1 MRIRAGNASVS
12 VYRVKHVRMPSG
24 FQFVVAWNSPSGR
37 QRRTFN
43 DEGRAIADAR
53 ATAQQLN
60 SGHVDAAQMTSAERD
75 EWLAAREIA
84 TVAGNLP
91 LLSAMQEWARA
102 RELARGNLLAAVEFW
117 AERNNSKTRSIT
129 VSEAI
134 DRYLRARRADGVRVD
149 VGASRTLRPAR
160 AQNSFHDVFGAH
172 LLSSV
177 TTNEIAG
184 WLQTHPHP
192 VTRNSHRKWVV
203 ALWRWCRKRGY
214 LPLDVTTAA
223 ERTDRAHEP
232 RESPVEIMTAQQ
244 LRDVFALVARE
255 HAHYLPALVLAAF
268 CGMRRAEV
276 HGQLWEDIDF
286 ERGFV
291 RVTNAKPRTPA
302 NRRVPLCESA
312 KAWLEPRRLK
322 NGNICT
328 NLAVERVRDIA
339 KCAGVELPKNGF
351 RHTWISAR
359 VEISGDVART
369 ALEAGTS
376 VAKIHQHYRE
386 PMTPE
391 EAKAWFSVL
400 PSELG
405 CALPLPF
412 PRWGKKLLNTSQIEV
427 LEKPV

>member
-1 MRIRAGNASVS
+1 MSRPKTAKPTDKMNQFPMRIRAGNASVS
-12 VYRVKHVRMPSG
+12 VYRVKHVRMPNG

-43 DEGRAIADAR
+43 DEARAVAEAR

-75 EWLAAREIA
+75 EWIAAREIA
-84 TVAGNLP
+84 NTAGKVP

-102 RELARGNLLAAVEFW
+102 RELARGNLFAAVEFW
-117 AERNNSKTRSIT
+117 AERNGSKTRSIT
-129 VSEAI
+129 VADAVE
-134 DRYLRARRADGVRVD
+134 RYLRARRADGVNVD
-149 VGASRTLRPAR
+149 VGALRTLKPTRV
-160 AQNSFHDVFGAH
+160 QNSFYDTFAPR
-172 LLSSV
+172 LLASV
-177 TTNEIAG
+177 TTNELAN
-184 WLQTHPHP
+184 WLETHPHP
-192 VTRNSHRKWVV
+192 VTRNTHRKWIV
-203 ALWRWCRKRGY
+203 ALWRWCRKRGF

-244 LRDVFALVARE
+244 LRDVFALVASE
-255 HAHYLPALVLAAF
+255 HAHYLPALALAAF
-268 CGMRRAEV
+268 CGMRSAEV
-276 HGQLWEDIDF
+276 HGQKWADIDF

-302 NRRVPLCESA
+302 NRRVPLCETA
-312 KAWLEPRRLK
+312 KAWLEPSRR
-322 NGNICT
+322 GGGEVCA
-328 NLAVERVRDIA
+328 NLALERVRGIA
-339 KCAGVELPKNGF
+339 RVAGLGLPRNGL

-376 VAKIHQHYRE
+376 TAKIHRHYRE
-386 PMTPE
+386 LMKPE
-391 EAKAWFSVL
+391 EAKNWFSVL

-405 CALPLPF
+405 CALPL
-412 PRWGKKLLNTSQIEV
+412 
-427 LEKPV
+427 

>member
-24 FQFVVAWNSPSGR
+24 FQFVVAWNSPAGR

-43 DEGRAIADAR
+43 DEVRAVAEARAI
-53 ATAQQLN
+53 AQQLN
-60 SGHVDAAQMTSAERD
+60 SGHIDAAQMTSAERD
-75 EWLAAREIA
+75 EWFAAREIA
-84 TVAGNLP
+84 STAGKVP

-117 AERNNSKTRSIT
+117 ADRNGSKTQSIT
-129 VSEAI
+129 VSDAI
-134 DRYLRARRADGVRVD
+134 ERYLRARRADGVNVD
-149 VGASRTLRPAR
+149 VGALRTLKPSR
-160 AQNSFHDVFGAH
+160 AQNNFYDTFATH
-172 LLSSV
+172 LLASV
-177 TTNEIAG
+177 TTNELAG
-184 WLQTHPHP
+184 WLETHPHP
-192 VTRNSHRKWVV
+192 VTRNTHRKWIV
-203 ALWRWCRKRGY
+203 ALWRWCRKRGF

-244 LRDVFALVARE
+244 LRDAFALIARE
-255 HAHYLPALVLAAF
+255 HAHYVPALALAAF
-268 CGMRRAEV
+268 CGMRSKEV
-276 HGQLWEDIDF
+276 HRQKWGDIDF

-302 NRRVPLCESA
+302 NRRVPLCEA
-312 KAWLEPRRLK
+312 AQAWLEPRRLK
-322 NGNICT
+322 NGNVCT
-328 NLAVERVRDIA
+328 NLALERVRSIVQTAEIA
-339 KCAGVELPKNGF
+339 LPKNGF

-386 PMTPE
+386 LMTPE
-391 EAKAWFSVL
+391 EAKDWFSVL
-400 PSELG
+400 P
-405 CALPLPF
+405 
-412 PRWGKKLLNTSQIEV
+412 V
-427 LEKPV
+427 